1 MAEQREREARREIEL
16 LLNRSHSPE
25 ADFYSYRYLANEGFI
40 PGYNFP
46 RLPVRALVSRA
57 TEAHAI
63 DRPRFLG
70 LTEFGPGNVIYF
82 EGRKHRVAGC
92 VMPAG
97 GIEARISRAKLCLAC
112 GYIHPRDEAAV
123 DLCLHCGTRLDAST
137 MEFPQ
142 ALFEQP
148 TVRATRWQRI
158 SSEEEERAREGYQV
172 TTHFR
177 FPAGFAARALILAG
191 GEKAE
196 SLLEVRYVPQAEI
209 WRINHG
215 WRRSSDR
222 NGFVID
228 TNTSAWQRQS
238 DDDDEPNGTTPR
250 AVRRQVRPYV
260 SDTRNLLLLR
270 ANAEELDEDFLRT
283 LAYSLRRAIQLDYQ
297 IEEQEIQV
305 ELIGSERQRRIILWE
320 AAEGG
325 IGVWERLIKE
335 PGAFAGLART
345 ALDLLHFDAAT
356 GEAKPDWTERCVAA
370 CYDCLLSYANQLD
383 HRHLDRH
390 RVCDYLL
397 RLARSEPVKSGG
409 WTYDEQYVWLWE
421 RTDSASSFERSFLDH
436 FTRESSAFPILP
448 RTPRSP
454 TSFCNPIFITSA
466 VRSPVS
472 ACSLTALITRAG
484 RQKIA
489 ALAKPSRIVGSASS
503 RSRPPARSPSRSTP
517 TPTCLPR
524 SQTGSDT
531 G

>member
-1 MAEQREREARREIEL
+1 
-16 LLNRSHSPE
+16 
-25 ADFYSYRYLANEGFI
+25 
-40 PGYNFP
+40 
-46 RLPVRALVSRA
+46 
-57 TEAHAI
+57 
-63 DRPRFLG
+63 
-70 LTEFGPGNVIYF
+70 
-82 EGRKHRVAGC
+82 
-92 VMPAG
+92 
-97 GIEARISRAKLCLAC
+97 
-112 GYIHPRDEAAV
+112 
-123 DLCLHCGTRLDAST
+123 
-137 MEFPQ
+137 
-142 ALFEQP
+142 
-148 TVRATRWQRI
+148 
-158 SSEEEERAREGYQV
+158 
-172 TTHFR
+172 
-177 FPAGFAARALILAG
+177 
-191 GEKAE
+191 
-196 SLLEVRYVPQAEI
+196 
-209 WRINHG
+209 
-215 WRRSSDR
+215 
-222 NGFVID
+222 VID

-436 FTRESSAFPILP
+436 LYERKLRLPDFAQDTPVADVFLQPDFYYQRGTIPGVCVFIDGPHHASRTAEDRSARE
-448 RTPRSP
+448 
-454 TSFCNPIFITSA
+454 
-466 VRSPVS
+466 
-472 ACSLTALITRAG
+472 ALEDRGFRIVA
-484 RQKIA
+484 IA
-489 ALAKPSRIVGSASS
+489 AARPLAEQI
-503 RSRPPARSPSRSTP
+503 
-517 TPTCLPR
+517 
-524 SQTGSDT
+524 DT
-531 G
+531 YPDVFTSVANGQ